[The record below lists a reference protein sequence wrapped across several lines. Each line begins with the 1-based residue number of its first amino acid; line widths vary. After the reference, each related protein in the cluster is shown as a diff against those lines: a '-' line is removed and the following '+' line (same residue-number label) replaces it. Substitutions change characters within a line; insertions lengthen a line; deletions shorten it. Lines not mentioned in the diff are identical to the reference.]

1 MILSISTP
9 YASILATR
17 ADKIHAPTT
26 RGDWCILPRHA
37 DVVLTLVPG
46 LLTYH
51 LGDETCA
58 VAVNAGVLVKA
69 GSDVT
74 ISANKAIASKHLV
87 DLSHAVEVQFKK
99 EEDEERRAQSAL
111 AQIEIG
117 LIRHLLDLER
127 ADVR

>member
-37 DVVLTLVPG
+37 DAVMPLIPG

-51 LGDETCA
+51 LGDETFA
-58 VAVNAGVLVKA
+58 IAVNAGVLIKA
-69 GSDVT
+69 GPDVT
-74 ISANKAIASKHLV
+74 ISANKAIASRHLAN
-87 DLSHAVEVQFKK
+87 LSHAVEAQFIK

-111 AQIEIG
+111 AQVEIG
-117 LIRHLLDLER
+117 LIRHLLDLEH